1 MPPTPAASTVSLR
14 ELADLAIGTPEAGAV
29 NFTALHTLIV
39 AMLRSL
45 NLQELRIDFQSP
57 EPEPEPP
64 PPQAVVSAPQLAAP
78 QETRPAALESQVKG
92 LGGQVHDL
100 SRRLKTITSQ
110 VQGIVSHVQHLT
122 APAGLAADPRDWL
135 DETVKLAPSRSR
147 VGSLRTGKGEKASV
161 APVSAQVSA
170 QATVE
175 DVKSLQE
182 AKGKARE
189 LPGAKLEKAFQRI
202 DELEKIIRERDEFLD
217 LMSRKLSL
225 MPVGEEVTMVTWEEL
240 EQAITDGWRASQGV
254 NMCWASPTPATGT
267 HMLVLATVS
276 SLTMAISKDW
286 NYLVQVSLVWFH
298 LAHISMVQY
307 LLAQTNSLVWISM
320 DWSAYHKSAWF
331 GAAYCRSA

>member
-45 NLQELRIDFQSP
+45 NLQEVRIDFQSP

-64 PPQAVVSAPQLAAP
+64 PPPQAVVSAPQLAAP
-78 QETRPAALESQVKG
+78 RETRPAALESQVKG

-122 APAGLAADPRDWL
+122 APEGLAADPRDWL

-147 VGSLRTGKGEKASV
+147 VGSLRTGKGEKAGV
-161 APVSAQVSA
+161 AQV
-170 QATVE
+170 TTE
-175 DVKSLQE
+175 DLKSLQE
-182 AKGKARE
+182 AKGKVQE
-189 LPGAKLEKAFQRI
+189 LPEAKLEKAFQRI
-202 DELEKIIRERDEFLD
+202 DELEKIIRDRDEFLD
-217 LMSRKLSL
+217 LVSRKLSL

-240 EQAITDGWRASQGV
+240 EQAITDGWRASQGLFKV
-254 NMCWASPTPATGT
+254 PLQSGLKCLSPFTLSG
-267 HMLVLATVS
+267 
-276 SLTMAISKDW
+276 
-286 NYLVQVSLVWFH
+286 Q
-298 LAHISMVQY
+298 
-307 LLAQTNSLVWISM
+307 
-320 DWSAYHKSAWF
+320 
-331 GAAYCRSA
+331 R